1 MSLKKTVLD
10 VMRRDDLKAA
20 VDAAGLE
27 GVDRRSVQ
35 SMRDALARSRRV
47 QPEMLLTAMVEGQV
61 KVVCERMGIDPTGR
75 KHALIQRLVGSKPTP
90 RAEDAPT
97 QNNADDVSA
106 APQTSARPTDAPD
119 REREHAMT
127 ALSDLLRDRIDRL
140 CDHPC
145 RKEEPVEVRRAGDKV
160 RRRWSDVDSVDT
172 ETDAE
177 ALAKEMERRRRNDD
191 WQGFFWSD
199 VAHTAIALLDSGLW
213 QDKRFK
219 ELLDFILRQIGPG
232 ADGPF
237 VRSMFRKYLDTFDP
251 ASNATR
257 RLADVLKPHWS
268 VTNLPIGSL
277 VHHLHIFDLDTDPPR
292 TIAEYMDNQHDP
304 FRALH
309 TVGMEAPHGA
319 GLMQA
324 AHLHF
329 VEKVAPRIRAGDLET
344 VKRLLDWIS
353 SPNREHPLQGDGAG
367 KAMDALLL
375 PWATDDPGSD
385 IKTLLEMR
393 LVRAYGDPRGKTAGA
408 WSACSGGSRDVM
420 LRWLAR
426 ATLQVFFDIVTQA
439 DGSHM
444 WADRKRFWR
453 DLDEE
458 GLVTQAWFALSTVGM
473 DIARRLDHKREG
485 IALSCAENRSLNPQ
499 DRQKCLLMMCID
511 GRWIVEGS
519 HNFPTWVFPKGDL
532 TTFRPYEDSYT
543 CEQFRNAQGHER
555 PERIVHSIAWKNAVL
570 KALQT

>member
-20 VDAAGLE
+20 VDAVGLE

-61 KVVCERMGIDPTGR
+61 KVVCERIGIDPTGR

-127 ALSDLLRDRIDRL
+127 ALSDLLRQDRPFVRSSV
-140 CDHPC
+140 P
-145 RKEEPVEVRRAGDKV
+145 KEEPVEVRRAGDKI
-160 RRRWSDVDSVDT
+160 RRRWPDVDAVDT

-177 ALAKEMERRRRNDD
+177 ALAKDMERRRRNDD

-199 VAHTAIALLDSGLW
+199 VARTAIALLDSGLW

-257 RLADVLKPHWS
+257 CLADVLRRHWP

-277 VHHLHIFDLDTDPPR
+277 VHHLRIFDLDTDPPR

-304 FRALH
+304 FRALR

-385 IKTLLEMR
+385 IKTLLETC
-393 LVRAYGDPRGKTAGA
+393 LVRAYEDPRGKTAGA

-420 LRWLAR
+420 LRWLAGDTIP
-426 ATLQVFFDIVTQA
+426 AFFDIVTQA

-444 WADRKRFWR
+444 WADRNGFWR
-453 DLDEE
+453 DLHEE
-458 GLVTQAWFALSTVGM
+458 GRVTQAWFALSKKGM
-473 DIARRLDHKREG
+473 DIARSLEDKRDG
-485 IALSCAENRSLNPQ
+485 IALAGAQNASSKPL
-499 DRQKCLLMMCID
+499 DRKKCLLMMCID

-555 PERIVHSIAWKNAVL
+555 PERIVHSSAWKNAVL

>member
-1 MSLKKTVLD
+1 
-10 VMRRDDLKAA
+10 
-20 VDAAGLE
+20 
-27 GVDRRSVQ
+27 
-35 SMRDALARSRRV
+35 
-47 QPEMLLTAMVEGQV
+47 
-61 KVVCERMGIDPTGR
+61 
-75 KHALIQRLVGSKPTP
+75 
-90 RAEDAPT
+90 
-97 QNNADDVSA
+97 
-106 APQTSARPTDAPD
+106 
-119 REREHAMT
+119 MT
-127 ALSDLLRDRIDRL
+127 ALSDLLKQDRPFVL
-140 CDHPC
+140 PSVP
-145 RKEEPVEVRRAGDKV
+145 KEPVETRRAGDNIH
-160 RRRWSDVDSVDT
+160 RRWPDVDAMDP

-191 WQGFFWSD
+191 WRGFFWSD
-199 VAHTAIALLDSGLW
+199 VRRTAIALLDSGLW
-213 QDKRFK
+213 KDKRFK
-219 ELLDFILRQIGPG
+219 ELFDFTLYQIGPG
-232 ADGPF
+232 ANVRF

-257 RLADVLKPHWS
+257 RLADVLRRYWP

-277 VHHLHIFDLDTDPPR
+277 VHHLRIFDLDTDPPR

-304 FRALH
+304 FRALR

-385 IKTLLEMR
+385 IKTLLETC
-393 LVRAYGDPRGKTAGA
+393 LVRAYEDPRGKTAGA
-408 WSACSGGSRDVM
+408 WSACSDGSRDVM
-420 LRWLAR
+420 LRWLAGD
-426 ATLQVFFDIVTQA
+426 TIPKFFDIVTQA

-444 WADRKRFWR
+444 WADRNGFWR
-453 DLDEE
+453 DLHEE
-458 GLVTQAWFALSTVGM
+458 GRVTQAWFALSKKGM
-473 DIARRLDHKREG
+473 DIARSLEDKRDG
-485 IALSCAENRSLNPQ
+485 IALAGAQNASSKPL
-499 DRQKCLLMMCID
+499 DRKKCLLMMCID

-519 HNFPTWVFPKGDL
+519 HNFPTWVFPRGDL
-532 TTFRPYEDSYT
+532 TTFRPYENSYT
-543 CEQFRNAQGHER
+543 CEQFRNARGPER
-555 PERIVHSIAWKNAVL
+555 PVRIVHSRHWRNAVL